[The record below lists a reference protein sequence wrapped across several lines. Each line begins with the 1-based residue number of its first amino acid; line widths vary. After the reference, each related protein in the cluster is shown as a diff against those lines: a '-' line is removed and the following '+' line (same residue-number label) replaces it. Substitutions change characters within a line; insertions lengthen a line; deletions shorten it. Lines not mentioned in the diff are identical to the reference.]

1 MSLGYAYIIR
11 WRDLRRSITSRQT
24 LYYIRDNF
32 IPHAV
37 LPYCL
42 LRGISG
48 ILCRTLSQWLDPCYA
63 GSSVSTARLKA
74 NAFHSR
80 AFHVRLRVHS
90 SLPFTHPL
98 LKPNRPQHTTPTA
111 TRQFGKLSSPTLSF
125 LLPTPIS
132 CSQTSPKPPSHTS
145 SNPSLPELRFAL
157 RLVSRTIFA
166 HIAYS
171 SR

>member
-1 MSLGYAYIIR
+1 MLSRHVAKLKKKMTYGECGGRCANAAEADYNNARQASSCISIR
-11 WRDLRRSITSRQT
+11 RYGTSRQIF
-24 LYYIRDNF
+24 YYIYDNF
-32 IPHAV
+32 TPHAV

-132 CSQTSPKPPSHTS
+132 CSQTSPKSP
-145 SNPSLPELRFAL
+145 
-157 RLVSRTIFA
+157 
-166 HIAYS
+166 Y
-171 SR
+171 